1 VSPLSVQIISFL
13 WLPLFYSLEEGYQK
27 IYENTVSLLKR
38 FYIIVPLFGQQK
50 SFLGCCGSAK
60 RQFVACKVGAMKSFS
75 IGVDLGGTN
84 MRIAAVEESGR
95 QIETICTSTQVKRGR
110 DHVIAEMCGAIRELA
125 GKFTSSHQ
133 FAGVGVGVPGIIDME
148 TGTVCAAPNL
158 PDWSDYPVKAEIQ
171 RRLGTAVILE
181 NDANCAALGEK
192 WMGAGRDVNGMCM
205 VTLGTGVGGGFI
217 FDGVLWHGMIGMA
230 GEIGHMTVTPDGPP
244 CGCGNRGCLEQYASA
259 TAIKRMAAEVVAS
272 GNAPELA
279 RAMDANPEFTA
290 KIVFQYALQ
299 GDPAAQKI
307 FDTVGWALGVVLSSL
322 VDALNLSMYV
332 IGGGVSSA
340 WEVFSPALFRELR
353 RRSIVFRASDPGE
366 NRLRQKKTVVTRALL
381 GSDAGLIG
389 AARLPL
395 LLGDSQGVVRHRV
408 TA

>member
-1 VSPLSVQIISFL
+1 MTRGNLYSIGAPQVSV
-13 WLPLFYSLEEGYQK
+13 
-27 IYENTVSLLKR
+27 
-38 FYIIVPLFGQQK
+38 
-50 SFLGCCGSAK
+50 
-60 RQFVACKVGAMKSFS
+60 MKSFS

-84 MRIAAVEESGR
+84 MRISAVEDSGR
-95 QIETICTSTQVKRGR
+95 QIETICTSTRVARGR
-110 DHVIAEMCGAIRELA
+110 DRVIAEMCGAIRELA
-125 GKFTSSHQ
+125 GKFTSTHH
-133 FAGVGVGVPGIIDME
+133 FAGVGVGVPGIIDIE

-158 PDWSDYPVKAEIQ
+158 PDWTEYPVKAEIQ
-171 RRLGTAVILE
+171 RRLGAAVILE
-181 NDANCAALGEK
+181 NDANCAAMGEK

-217 FDGVLWHGMIGMA
+217 FDGRLWHGMIGMA

-244 CGCGNRGCLEQYASA
+244 CGCGNRGCLEQFASA
-259 TAIKRMAAEVVAS
+259 TAIKRMAAEIA
-272 GNAPELA
+272 GAGRAPELA
-279 RAMDANPEFTA
+279 RAMDANPEFSA

-299 GDPAAQKI
+299 GDPAAQEI

-322 VDALNLSMYV
+322 VDALNLPLYV

-340 WEVFSPALFRELR
+340 WEAFSPALFRELR
-353 RRSIVFRASDPGE
+353 KRSIVFRASDPGE
-366 NRLRQKKTVVTRALL
+366 ERGRPRKTVVTRAVL

-395 LLGDSQGVVRHRV
+395 LLNNSQSTLQRRV

>member
-1 VSPLSVQIISFL
+1 
-13 WLPLFYSLEEGYQK
+13 
-27 IYENTVSLLKR
+27 
-38 FYIIVPLFGQQK
+38 
-50 SFLGCCGSAK
+50 
-60 RQFVACKVGAMKSFS
+60 MKSFS

-95 QIETICTSTQVKRGR
+95 QMETICTSTQVTRGR
-110 DHVIAEMCGAIRELA
+110 DLVINEMCGAIQELS
-125 GKFTSSHQ
+125 GKFSGVHQ
-133 FAGVGVGVPGIIDME
+133 FAGVGVGVPGIIDMD
-148 TGTVCAAPNL
+148 TGTVYAAPNL
-158 PDWSDYPVKAEIQ
+158 PDWTNYPVKSEIQ

-192 WMGAGRDVNGMCM
+192 WMGAGREVNGLCM

-217 FDGVLWHGMIGMA
+217 FDGALWHGMIGMA

-244 CGCGNRGCLEQYASA
+244 CGCGNRGCLEQFASA
-259 TAIKRMAAEVVAS
+259 TAIQRMAAEAVSA
-272 GNAPELA
+272 GKATELA
-279 RAMDANPEFTA
+279 RAMEANPEFSA
-290 KIVFQYALQ
+290 KIIFQYALQ
-299 GDPAAQKI
+299 GDPPSQQI

-322 VDALNLSMYV
+322 VDALNLPMYV

-340 WEVFSPALFRELR
+340 WEAFSPALFRELR
-353 RRSIVFRASDPGE
+353 KRSIVFRASDPGE
-366 NRLRQKKTVVTRALL
+366 NDQRQEKKTIVTRALL

-395 LLGDSQGVVRHRV
+395 LSGAFQGVVRHRV